1 MKGRKPRP
9 IARGAADA
17 PPLPDV
23 LPRCPPHLSGAARRE
38 WRRLATP
45 LFEAGVLTLADRA
58 ALAAYCQAWGR
69 WVEAEEKLAETPML
83 LKAPSGYVQ
92 QSPWLSIANKQL
104 ELMGRY
110 MAELGLTPVS
120 RSRVAVPGG
129 GRGNGPLIDK
139 VQFVVAWQDADGTL
153 REEPMPGYGSAQQ
166 EPPQPEGKVT
176 RIELDPRL

>member
-1 MKGRKPRP
+1 MTGRKPRP
-9 IARGAADA
+9 KLRTAASA
-17 PPLPDV
+17 PALPGV
-23 LPRCPPHLSGAARRE
+23 LPRCPPHLSDAARRE

-58 ALAAYCQAWGR
+58 ALAAYCQAWSR

-104 ELMGRY
+104 EIMGRY

-120 RSRVAVPGG
+120 RSRVNLPEGHAAP
-129 GRGNGPLIDK
+129 PLIDK
-139 VQFVVAWQDADGTL
+139 IQFVVAYQDADGEL
-153 REEPMPGYGSAQQ
+153 REEPLWSDDRTAKVEAEQ
-166 EPPQPEGKVT
+166 KVT
-176 RIELDPRL
+176 RIENNPRL

>member
-9 IARGAADA
+9 KARGAADA
-17 PPLPDV
+17 PALPDV

-69 WVEAEEKLAETPML
+69 WVEAEEKLAETPTL

-104 ELMGRY
+104 EIMGRY

-120 RSRVAVPGG
+120 RSRVEAT
-129 GRGNGPLIDK
+129 
-139 VQFVVAWQDADGTL
+139 DAAGA
-153 REEPMPGYGSAQQ
+153 S
-166 EPPQPEGKVT
+166 GKVD
-176 RIELDPRL
+176 RIELVAVYNGADGCQRMETIHDPDAPDREPRTAMVTHFDPRI